1 MRYWTLSN
9 LPLFMLAM
17 PMLYILLHSGAW
29 AWKTSTVEKDHCAQD
44 SPIVGQA
51 ENIQSA
57 SIHHNSP
64 MQKDMAIRIAL
75 PQVTL
80 AVVAL
85 TTYHVQIIS
94 RLSSGYPIWYWW
106 LASLIVG
113 DQTND
118 TPGRKL
124 NAAKLITTWM
134 IMYAI
139 IQGGLFASFLPPA

>member
-1 MRYWTLSN
+1 
-9 LPLFMLAM
+9 MLAM
-17 PMLYILLHSGAW
+17 PMLCILLHSGFW
-29 AWKTSTVEKDHCAQD
+29 AWKTSTVEKDHSAQD
-44 SPIVGQA
+44 YSPTVGQA

-80 AVVAL
+80 AVMAL
-85 TTYHVQIIS
+85 TTYHVQIIT

-113 DQTND
+113 DQTYD
-118 TPGRKL
+118 TPGRKV